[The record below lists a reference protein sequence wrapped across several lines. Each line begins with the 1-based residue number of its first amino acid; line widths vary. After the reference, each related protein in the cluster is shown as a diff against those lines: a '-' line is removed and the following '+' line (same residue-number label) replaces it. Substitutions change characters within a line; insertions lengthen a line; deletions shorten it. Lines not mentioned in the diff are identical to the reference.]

1 MIPPK
6 DGASSATK
14 LKGTKKNKMPDD
26 FKCFLAKVID
36 DSKDS
41 INRQLNSTQD
51 LERKTSNRIKH
62 SQNV

>member
-6 DGASSATK
+6 DSASSATK
-14 LKGTKKNKMPDD
+14 LKGTKINKMPDD

-41 INRQLNSTQD
+41 INRQVNSIQD
-51 LERKTSNRIKH
+51 LERKTNNRIKH